1 MENTEKLKIYK
12 RMLKSKFYQQISIL
26 NDMQIELLIKCLQ
39 DKAVTDAVLCA
50 EKAGYADIQKIA
62 LKYELSRRIKLLENS
77 NLQST
82 ASILL
87 ANGEA

>member
-39 DKAVTDAVLCA
+39 DKAVTDAVRCA

-62 LKYELSRRIKLLENS
+62 LKYEVSRRIKLLENS